1 MSAAWEF
8 DTELSV
14 TVEITGRAPGE
25 RHMPQSSSDPG
36 CRGSRDGRDSGRLLP
51 VVSWIQIPVI
61 LVTPPPSE
69 SCPVLWTQIS
79 RPPRIF
85 MHHPRIRRPPMSP
98 PCALLPPWLPYQP
111 RATESPTR
119 LRRSRPQLR
128 ARNGDL
134 AWIFCA
140 ACLAMVT
147 WLRSV
152 RSVAGREGFVSRPA
166 PPSAPIA
173 RTWIPV
179 PQRAPTHLP
188 TAIGPFPASCCGAR
202 CS

>member
-1 MSAAWEF
+1 MG
-8 DTELSV
+8 
-14 TVEITGRAPGE
+14 IRHRAISNSGNYWARAGGE
-25 RHMPQSSSDPG
+25 AHAS
-36 CRGSRDGRDSGRLLP
+36 
-51 VVSWIQIPVI
+51 I
-61 LVTPPPSE
+61 LVRSRLSREPRRTRLRSAVAGGFLDPNPRNSRYATTPE

-98 PCALLPPWLPYQP
+98 PCALLPLWLPYQP

-119 LRRSRPQLR
+119 FRRSRAQLR

-134 AWIFCA
+134 ACIFCA
-140 ACLAMVT
+140 ACLTMVT